1 MEKYEELL
9 ISLRRIIRSIDLH
22 SKKLNKT
29 SGMTGP
35 QLLVLQEV
43 HKEQGITAKR
53 IAENVNLSQ
62 GTITTI
68 LDKLE
73 SRDLV
78 SRIRSETDRRRV
90 SLFLTDKGSQ
100 LLEKAPKPMQ
110 EDFIEKFKSLA
121 NFPNST
127 LINIDG
133 IRIEFENGWGLL
145 RASNTT
151 PNLVLRFEANNQEN
165 LENISNDF
173 REILSKIDSDLAHF
187 QL

>member
-110 EDFIEKFKSLA
+110 EDFIEKFKSLDEWEQ
-121 NFPNST
+121 N
-127 LINIDG
+127 
-133 IRIEFENGWGLL
+133 LL
-145 RASNTT
+145 LSSFSRVA
-151 PNLVLRFEANNQEN
+151 LMMDA
-165 LENISNDF
+165 
-173 REILSKIDSDLAHF
+173 SKIDAAPLLEIGTIIDVDKKNDSEKKK
-187 QL
+187 

>member
-43 HKEQGITAKR
+43 YKERGITAKR

-78 SRIRSETDRRRV
+78 NRIRSETDRRRV
-90 SLFLTDKGSQ
+90 SLFLTEKGSL

-110 EDFIEKFKSLA
+110 EEFIERFKNLDEWEQ
-121 NFPNST
+121 N
-127 LINIDG
+127 
-133 IRIEFENGWGLL
+133 LL
-145 RASNTT
+145 LSSFSRVAQMMD
-151 PNLVLRFEANNQEN
+151 A
-165 LENISNDF
+165 
-173 REILSKIDSDLAHF
+173 SKIDAAPLLEIGTIVDPVKKVDVDKKSDKPA
-187 QL
+187 